1 MSKAARTITPVAAVP
16 VYGRSAD
23 NIRDHRH
30 VTSLLHRI
38 TVTTNGVCVR
48 PTMSFDERGHKKNEM
63 VYYVCGMDGEGNSPR
78 DFYPTV
84 DLFIGEGGSFTHPRA
99 VLENRDGVKAGYHT
113 EGKEAVGG
121 IRFEEITLRPGEAKT
136 YTVII
141 GVTEDADEIRKVAAD
156 YATSAQVN
164 KALQKTQNYWQKK

>member
-1 MSKAARTITPVAAVP
+1 M
-16 VYGRSAD
+16 
-23 NIRDHRH
+23 
-30 VTSLLHRI
+30 
-38 TVTTNGVCVR
+38 
-48 PTMSFDERGHKKNEM
+48 
-63 VYYVCGMDGEGNSPR
+63 
-78 DFYPTV
+78 
-84 DLFIGEGGSFTHPRA
+84 
-99 VLENRDGVKAGYHT
+99 KAGYHA

-121 IRFEEITLRPGEAKT
+121 IRFEESTLQPGEAKT

>member
-1 MSKAARTITPVAAVP
+1 
-16 VYGRSAD
+16 
-23 NIRDHRH
+23 
-30 VTSLLHRI
+30 
-38 TVTTNGVCVR
+38 
-48 PTMSFDERGHKKNEM
+48 M

-99 VLENRDGVKAGYHT
+99 VLENRDGVKAGYHA

-121 IRFEEITLRPGEAKT
+121 IRFEESTLQPGEAKT

-141 GVTEDADEIRKVAAD
+141 GVTDDTDEIRKVAAD

-164 KALQKTQNYWQKK
+164 KILQKTQNYWQKKVNVKYYTGNEDFDQLYALGKLSANLKKNLWMFISATP